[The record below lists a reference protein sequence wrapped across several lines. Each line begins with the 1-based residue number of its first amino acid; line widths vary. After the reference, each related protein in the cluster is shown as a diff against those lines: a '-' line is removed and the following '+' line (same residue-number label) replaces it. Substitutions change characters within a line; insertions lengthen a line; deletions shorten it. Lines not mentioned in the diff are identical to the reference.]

1 MLLNFFLNDEIDV
14 IICLLD
20 DMDTI
25 SGLKPEERELY
36 EKITRDN
43 ENNFEFNNDTK
54 FYDDGYT
61 KEYKR

>member
-1 MLLNFFLNDEIDV
+1 MNLTKDEIDV

-36 EKITRDN
+36 ERLTRIEETNDFIKNKI
-43 ENNFEFNNDTK
+43 
-54 FYDDGYT
+54 
-61 KEYKR
+61 KRVKN

>member
-1 MLLNFFLNDEIDV
+1 MNLTKDEIDV

-36 EKITRDN
+36 EKLTRGD

>member
-1 MLLNFFLNDEIDV
+1 MELTRDEIDV

-36 EKITRDN
+36 EKLTRG
-43 ENNFEFNNDTK
+43 E
-54 FYDDGYT
+54 
-61 KEYKR
+61 

>member
-1 MLLNFFLNDEIDV
+1 MNLTKDEIDV